1 MIGDAIRKY
10 EAAKA
15 EKAAEAE
22 AIAAAAEMALQNVGE
37 ATGDTGE
44 QPSTRTA
51 RIEPEAASSHE
62 PPHTPAPDMPPH
74 LATEAAWLAS
84 RSSQSPPSVNMAD
97 VLALIKQLAVELRAT
112 PSDSGAQETA
122 TKQVE
127 LIEKLITKTHPEN
140 IDHPGFGVYSY
151 PEGDLAH
158 PKEPLKC
165 RLLWCGYDL
174 RTETMT
180 PGEIALLNRLQPGEF
195 RVTKADGTGIP
206 FRVSAKLSDKLD
218 GQGKP
223 TYEELSVW
231 FPCKGDARQNHM
243 SMTSYLR
250 QALGDKLPTL

>member
-1 MIGDAIRKY
+1 MIGDAIKKY

-22 AIAAAAEMALQNVGE
+22 AIAAAAERALKEDGGK
-37 ATGDTGE
+37 ATGGTGE
-44 QPSTRTA
+44 PSSTRTA
-51 RIEPEAASSHE
+51 TDWPEAASRPE
-62 PPHTPAPDMPPH
+62 PPPAS
-74 LATEAAWLAS
+74 L
-84 RSSQSPPSVNMAD
+84 PSVNMAD
-97 VLALIKQLAVELRAT
+97 VLALIKQLAIELRAT
-112 PSDSGAQETA
+112 PSDTGAQETA

-127 LIEKLITKTHPEN
+127 LIERLITKTHPEN
-140 IDHPGFGVYSY
+140 IDHPGIGVYSY

-165 RLLWCGYDL
+165 RMIWCGYDV

-218 GQGKP
+218 GQGRP

-243 SMTSYLR
+243 SMSSYLR
-250 QALGDKLPTL
+250 QALGDKLPTLDEAMAELAKLKAELASAKAAA